1 MEHIKR
7 RGGSDT
13 ESLSLAN
20 RKMRYTAMSAKH
32 APRHIDDLSRVTR
45 FRPQLPDEPRI
56 GSLRNKADILAI
68 GLISNHQAETPRQR
82 TGLLLGEPAQ
92 RETQKFELGAG
103 RGEQKIALIARLI
116 LRLTQFGPIPPRY
129 ATHIMPGGECG
140 RPEIAAGAQQI
151 AKLDPLIAADAGY
164 RRFAAAIRFGE
175 VLDDLRVKPAL
186 VIQHVMS
193 DSKAVGN
200 APRIADILAGTTRA
214 LPPDHGAV
222 IVELQGDAN
231 DLKALLNQE
240 GSGH

>member
-1 MEHIKR
+1 AGACDRINGEQKKGGGGSNPAPFPLTNKKR
-7 RGGSDT
+7 R
-13 ESLSLAN
+13 N
-20 RKMRYTAMSAKH
+20 PAMPPKP

-140 RPEIAAGAQQI
+140 GPEIAGGTQQI

-186 VIQHVMS
+186 VIQH
-193 DSKAVGN
+193 
-200 APRIADILAGTTRA
+200 
-214 LPPDHGAV
+214 
-222 IVELQGDAN
+222 
-231 DLKALLNQE
+231 
-240 GSGH
+240 